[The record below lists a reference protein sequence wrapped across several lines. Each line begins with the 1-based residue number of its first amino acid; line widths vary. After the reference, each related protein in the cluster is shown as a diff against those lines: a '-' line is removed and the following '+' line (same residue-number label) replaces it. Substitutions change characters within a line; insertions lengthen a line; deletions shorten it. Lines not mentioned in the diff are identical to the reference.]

1 MLTPDQEEIS
11 HILGRLLSTRDAAR
25 HAAEGGPPIDGAL
38 WSNLAELGFLGITLP
53 GTHGGVDMSLA
64 EEAIAAEA
72 LGRIVAPIP
81 ITMAFAAAHILASSA
96 TPHSTRLGQA
106 LAAGEIVVG
115 AGLSA
120 AEGPAVA
127 LTLVPGDS
135 GDDCL
140 ISGIIPDMVDGA
152 AIEVVLVPAS
162 GRWWSVDLSLGGVT
176 RTEIPSLDPTR
187 RLARVEFDCAPARAV
202 SDFPIRRLMS
212 IVQMLIAAEALGVAQ
227 AALDMTRDYS
237 LQREQFGQ
245 PIGRFQAVKQKLADC
260 LIAVEG
266 ARSAL
271 WGAVRSINDGVP
283 DPDAARL
290 AKAQANRAAMW
301 VTGEA
306 VQMHG
311 AIGCTWEHDL
321 HLLMR
326 RAKHCNLTLGS
337 FTQNLRLLGENA
349 LQAAN
354 SGARSRADQFAGM
367 DLGFIPSG
375 EDEAFIEPFRAWL
388 DENVTAERAK
398 ALKRAGMAE
407 RRAWQGELADAGW
420 AALHWSKT
428 AGGRE
433 ASFTQQV
440 LYYAEM
446 TRRGLPP
453 LPGNRGLM
461 LVGPTLIAHGS
472 ERQKQLLAPTRRA
485 DILWAGGF
493 SERGA
498 GSDLASLR
506 TRGEVDGDE
515 LVINGHKIW
524 TSQAQIADWMYA
536 LIRTGPMHPK
546 HAGISVVLI
555 PMDSDGLEV
564 RPIRRNNGDYH
575 FNEVFFD
582 NVRVPLDNI
591 VGPMNDG
598 WRINRTTM
606 VGEHL
611 TNFLGSQAAQ
621 AETVARIA
629 RTIAEREAQ
638 HGIDHDLRARFASA
652 WATTQIVKLHGLR
665 NVARFTAGDNPGAE
679 GSISKLVG
687 QENEKELFEL
697 MVDAQGASGLE
708 ETRWTRAWLST
719 RASTIGG
726 GTSEIHRNKLAER
739 VLGMPRDPWAD
750 DESPAPR
757 PTDAHGNLRP
767 ASIR

>member
-1 MLTPDQEEIS
+1 MLTPDQEEIA
-11 HILGRLLSTRDAAR
+11 HILGRLLSTRDGARAAV
-25 HAAEGGPPIDGAL
+25 EGNSAIDGAM
-38 WSNLAELGFLGITLP
+38 WCNLAELGFLGISLP
-53 GTHGGVDMSLA
+53 GEHGGVEMTLA
-64 EEAIAAEA
+64 EEVVAAEA
-72 LGRIVAPIP
+72 MGRIVAPVP
-81 ITMAFAAAHILASSA
+81 TTAAYAAAHILAASSLPEA
-96 TPHSTRLGQA
+96 QRLGQA
-106 LAAGEIVVG
+106 LSAGEIVVG
-115 AGLSA
+115 AALSA
-120 AEGPAVA
+120 GEGVA
-127 LTLVPGDS
+127 GMTLTPTEN
-135 GDDCL
+135 DDIST
-140 ISGIIPDMVDGA
+140 ISGVIADLVDGA
-152 AIEVVLVPAS
+152 ALEVLLIPAN
-162 GRWWSVDLSLGGVT
+162 GRWWSVDVSHDGVT
-176 RTEIPSLDPTR
+176 KTEIPSLDPTR
-187 RLARVEFDCAPARAV
+187 RLARVELSDARAEAV
-202 SDFPIRRLMS
+202 SDLPVRQLLS
-212 IVQMLIAAEALGVAQ
+212 VVHTLIAGEAVGVAQ
-227 AALDMTRDYS
+227 SALDMTREYV

-260 LIAVEG
+260 LIAVEA

-271 WGAVRSINDGVP
+271 WGAIRSIDAGFP
-283 DPDAARL
+283 DADAARL
-290 AKAQANRAAMW
+290 AKAKACEAASW
-301 VTGEA
+301 VTAEA
-306 VQMHG
+306 VQLHG

-326 RAKHCNLTLGS
+326 RAKHCSLTLGS
-337 FTQNLRLLGENA
+337 PKHHVRMLAEKALNAAPAGNYSAASQPNL
-349 LQAAN
+349 
-354 SGARSRADQFAGM
+354 
-367 DLGFIPSG
+367 DLGFVPSA
-375 EDEAFIEPFRAWL
+375 EDEAFILPFREWL
-388 DENVTAERAK
+388 DDHASPQRIKELR
-398 ALKRAGMAE
+398 RAGLSD
-407 RRAWQGELADAGW
+407 RRAWQAELADAGW
-420 AALHWSKT
+420 AGLHWSAA

-446 TRRGLPP
+446 TRRGLPA

-506 TRGEVDGDE
+506 TRGEIDGDH

-524 TSQAQIADWMYA
+524 TSQAQSADWMYA
-536 LIRTGPMHPK
+536 LIRTGPLLPK

-555 PMDSDGLEV
+555 PMDSAGLEV
-564 RPIRRNNGDYH
+564 RPIRRNNGDHH

-591 VGPMNDG
+591 VGPLNDG

-621 AETVARIA
+621 AGTVARIA
-629 RTIAEREAQ
+629 RTIADREALY
-638 HGIDHDLRARFASA
+638 GIDHDLRARFGAA

-665 NVARFTAGDNPGAE
+665 NVARFTAGDMPGAE
-679 GSISKLVG
+679 SSISKLVG

-697 MVDAQGASGLE
+697 MIDAQGAAGLE
-708 ETRWTRAWLST
+708 DTRWTRAWLST

-750 DESPAPR
+750 DETTPVPAV
-757 PTDAHGNLRP
+757 DASKPN
-767 ASIR
+767 AMAE

>member
-1 MLTPDQEEIS
+1 MLTTDQEEIS

-81 ITMAFAAAHILASSA
+81 ITAAFAAAHILGSSA
-96 TPHSTRLGQA
+96 TPHATRLGQA

-140 ISGIIPDMVDGA
+140 ISGVIPDMVDGA
-152 AIEVVLVPAS
+152 AIEVVLVAAS

-187 RLARVEFDCAPARAV
+187 RLARVEFDGAPAKGV

-212 IVQMLIAAEALGVAQ
+212 IVQTLIAAEALGVAQ
-227 AALDMTRDYS
+227 AALDMTRDYA

-326 RAKHCNLTLGS
+326 RAKHCNLTLDS

-388 DENVTAERAK
+388 DENVSAERAK
-398 ALKRAGMAE
+398 TLKRAGMAE

-506 TRGEVDGDE
+506 TRGEVDGDQ

-536 LIRTGPMHPK
+536 LIRTGPLHPK
-546 HAGISVVLI
+546 HAGISAVLI

-629 RTIAEREAQ
+629 RTIAGREAQ
-638 HGIDHDLRARFASA
+638 HGIDYDLRARFADA

-679 GSISKLVG
+679 SSISKLVG

-750 DESPAPR
+750 DETPAPR
-757 PTDAHGNLRP
+757 TTDTLGNLRP
-767 ASIR
+767 ASAT

>member
-1 MLTPDQEEIS
+1 MLTAEQEEIS
-11 HILGRLLSTRDAAR
+11 HILRRLVATRDAAR
-25 HAAEGGPPIDGAL
+25 LAAEGGTPVDGAL
-38 WSNLAELGFLGITLP
+38 WRNLAELGFLGISLP
-53 GTHGGVDMSLA
+53 ESHGGVGLGLA
-64 EEAIAAEA
+64 EEAAAVEVMGGA
-72 LGRIVAPIP
+72 VAPVP
-81 ITMAFAAAHILASSA
+81 LTSVFAAAHL
-96 TPHSTRLGQA
+96 
-106 LAAGEIVVG
+106 LAASDTPRARELAQVLCSGRAIVG
-115 AGLSA
+115 AALSVGGA
-120 AEGPAVA
+120 TAPLALVHDRAEDANFI
-127 LTLVPGDS
+127 T
-135 GDDCL
+135 
-140 ISGIIPDMVDGA
+140 GIIPDCFDGA
-152 AIEVVLVPAS
+152 AIEQALVCAE
-162 GRWWSVDLSLGGVT
+162 GRWWSVDLTAPGVT
-176 RTEIPSLDPTR
+176 RTEIASLDPTSR
-187 RLARVEFDCAPARAV
+187 MGQIAFVSAPAQAICDLPGEKLLSV
-202 SDFPIRRLMS
+202 VYL
-212 IVQMLIAAEALGVAQ
+212 LIAAEAVGVAQ
-227 AALDMTRDYS
+227 AALDLTREYS
-237 LQREQFGQ
+237 LLREQFGQ

-271 WGAVRSINDGVP
+271 WGAVRSIDDGFP
-283 DPDAARL
+283 DADAARL
-290 AKAQANRAAMW
+290 AKAQAGRAAVF
-301 VTGEA
+301 VTGES
-306 VQMHG
+306 VQLHG
-311 AIGCTWEHDL
+311 AIGCTWDHDL

-326 RAKHCNLTLGS
+326 RAKRCNLSFGS
-337 FTQNLRLLGENA
+337 ATRHLRFLADKALESAGSRKAAGSGGLANA
-349 LQAAN
+349 
-354 SGARSRADQFAGM
+354 
-367 DLGFIPSG
+367 DLGFQPSAQ
-375 EDEAFIEPFRAWL
+375 DEAFIQPFREWL
-388 DENVTAERAK
+388 DAHVSPERVRALRTAGLAERQ
-398 ALKRAGMAE
+398 
-407 RRAWQGELADAGW
+407 AWQAELADAGW
-420 AALHWSKT
+420 MALHWAKW

-433 ASFTQQV
+433 ASFTRQV

-446 TRRGLPP
+446 TKRGLPP

-472 ERQKQLLAPTRRA
+472 ERHRQLLAPTRRA

-506 TRGEVDGDE
+506 TRGEIDGDE

-524 TSQAQIADWMYA
+524 TSQAQSADWMYA
-536 LIRTGPMHPK
+536 LIRTGPLHPK

-555 PMDSDGLEV
+555 PMGSDGVTV

-582 NVRVPLDNI
+582 NVRVPLENV
-591 VGPMNDG
+591 VGPLNDG

-621 AETVARIA
+621 AGTVARIA
-629 RTIAEREAQ
+629 RTIVEREAQ
-638 HGIDHDLRARFASA
+638 HGIDHDLRGRFASA

-665 NVARFTAGDNPGAE
+665 NVARFTSGDNPGAE

-697 MVDAQGASGLE
+697 MVDAQGSAGLE

-750 DESPAPR
+750 DELSASPAS
-757 PTDAHGNLRP
+757 A
-767 ASIR
+767 

>member
-25 HAAEGGPPIDGAL
+25 RAAEGGAAIDGAL
-38 WSNLAELGFLGITLP
+38 WCNLAELGFLGITLP
-53 GTHGGVDMSLA
+53 VTHGGVEMSLA
-64 EEAIAAEA
+64 EEAIATEA
-72 LGRIVAPIP
+72 LGRVVAPIP
-81 ITMAFAAAHILASSA
+81 IMSAFAAAHILAASASSHA
-96 TPHSTRLGQA
+96 KQLGQA
-106 LAAGEIVVG
+106 LSAGEIVVG
-115 AGLSA
+115 AALSA
-120 AEGPAVA
+120 AEGVTA
-127 LTLVPGDS
+127 LTLAPGETEDS
-135 GDDCL
+135 CL
-140 ISGIIPDMVDGA
+140 ISGIIPDLCDGA
-152 AIEVVLVPAS
+152 AIEVALVPAN
-162 GRWWSVDLSLGGVT
+162 GRWWSVDLSLEGVQ
-176 RTEIPSLDPTR
+176 RTEVASLDPTR
-187 RLARVEFDCAPARAV
+187 RLARVEFDGARGEAV
-202 SDFPIRRLMS
+202 SDFPVRRLIS
-212 IVQMLIAAEALGVAQ
+212 IVQTLIAAEALGVAQ
-227 AALDMTRDYS
+227 AALDMTREYA

-271 WGAVRSINDGVP
+271 WGAVRSINDGCP

-290 AKAQANRAAMW
+290 AKAQTSRAAMW
-301 VTGEA
+301 VVGEA
-306 VQMHG
+306 VQLHG

-337 FTQNLRLLGENA
+337 FAHNLRLLGEKA
-349 LQAAN
+349 LKAAG
-354 SGARSRADQFAGM
+354 SGGRSRADQLAGM
-367 DLGFIPSG
+367 DLGFVPSV
-375 EDEAFIEPFRAWL
+375 EDEAFIEPFREWL
-388 DENVTAERAK
+388 DENVTPERAK
-398 ALKRAGMAE
+398 ALRRAGMAE

-420 AALHWSKT
+420 VALHWAKA

-506 TRGEVDGDE
+506 TRGEVDGNE

-524 TSQAQIADWMYA
+524 TSQAQLADWMYA
-536 LIRTGPMHPK
+536 LIRTGPLHPK

-582 NVRVPLDNI
+582 NVRVSLDNI
-591 VGPMNDG
+591 VGPVNDG

-621 AETVARIA
+621 AETVAQIA
-629 RTIAEREAQ
+629 RTIAERETR
-638 HGIDHDLRARFASA
+638 HGIDHDLRARFSSA

-697 MVDAQGASGLE
+697 MVDAQGAAGLE

-750 DESPAPR
+750 DESTPPQVA
-757 PTDAHGNLRP
+757 DGLGALRP
-767 ASIR
+767 AARP

>member
-1 MLTPDQEEIS
+1 MPAAEQEEIS
-11 HILGRLLSTRDAAR
+11 HILGRLVGTRDAAR
-25 HAAEGGPPIDGAL
+25 HAAEGGGPIAAAL
-38 WSNLAELGFLGITLP
+38 WLNLAELGFLGISLP
-53 GTHGGVDMSLA
+53 ESHGGVGLGLA
-64 EEAIAAEA
+64 EEAAAVEVMGG
-72 LGRIVAPIP
+72 LVAPVP
-81 ITMAFAAAHILASSA
+81 LTSTFAASHLLAASDMPEA
-96 TPHSTRLGQA
+96 RMLGQA
-106 LAAGEIVVG
+106 LCNGGAIVG
-115 AGLSA
+115 A
-120 AEGPAVA
+120 A
-127 LTLVPGDS
+127 LPVCGATTALALAYDRTQ
-135 GDDCL
+135 DRNF
-140 ISGIIPDMVDGA
+140 INGIIPDCFDGA
-152 AIEVVLVPAS
+152 AIEQALVYAED
-162 GRWWSVDLSLGGVT
+162 RWWSVDLTAAGAK
-176 RTEIPSLDPTR
+176 RTEVASLDPTR
-187 RLARVEFDCAPARAV
+187 RLGRIEFTSAPAQAIC
-202 SDFPIRRLMS
+202 DLPIENLLS
-212 IVQMLIAAEALGVAQ
+212 VVHLLIAAEAVGVAQ
-227 AALDMTRDYS
+227 AALDMTRDYC

-271 WGAVRSINDGVP
+271 WGAVRSIDNGF
-283 DPDAARL
+283 PDADTARL
-290 AKAQANRAAMW
+290 AKARAGQAAVF
-301 VTGEA
+301 VTGES
-306 VQMHG
+306 VQLHG
-311 AIGCTWEHDL
+311 AIACTWEHDL

-326 RAKHCNLTLGS
+326 RAKHCNLAFGS
-337 FTQNLRLLGENA
+337 ATQHQRSLGEKA
-349 LQAAN
+349 LDAAGLRK
-354 SGARSRADQFAGM
+354 STGAEGLADA
-367 DLGFIPSG
+367 DLGFQPSA
-375 EDEAFIEPFRAWL
+375 EDDAFIQPFREWL
-388 DENVTAERAK
+388 DAHATPERIRF
-398 ALKRAGMAE
+398 LRMAGLSE
-407 RRAWQGELADAGW
+407 RRAWQAELADAGW
-420 AALHWSKT
+420 MALHWAKW

-446 TRRGLPP
+446 TKRGLPP

-472 ERQKQLLAPTRRA
+472 ERHRQLLAATRRA

-506 TRGEVDGDE
+506 TRGEIDGDE

-524 TSQAQIADWMYA
+524 TSQAQSADWMYA
-536 LIRTGPMHPK
+536 LIRTGPLQPK

-555 PMDSDGLEV
+555 PMNTEGVTV

-582 NVRVPLDNI
+582 NVRVPLENI
-591 VGPMNDG
+591 VGPLNEG

-621 AETVARIA
+621 AGTLARIG
-629 RTIAEREAQ
+629 RTIVEREAQ
-638 HGIDHDLRARFASA
+638 HGIDHDLRGRFAAA

-665 NVARFTAGDNPGAE
+665 NVARFTSGNNPGAE
-679 GSISKLVG
+679 SSISKLVG

-697 MVDAQGASGLE
+697 MVDAHGSAGLE
-708 ETRWTRAWLST
+708 DSRWTRAWLST

-750 DESPAPR
+750 E
-757 PTDAHGNLRP
+757 
-767 ASIR
+767 